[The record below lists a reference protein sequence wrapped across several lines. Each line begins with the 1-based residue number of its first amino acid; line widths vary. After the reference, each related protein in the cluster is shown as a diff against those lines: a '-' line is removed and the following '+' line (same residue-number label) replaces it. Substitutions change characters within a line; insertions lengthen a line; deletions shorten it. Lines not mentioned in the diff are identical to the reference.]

1 MEFPSFSAP
10 SPASVRTR
18 VHFRPKG
25 FFAVDARVAFAID
38 GRTIGEASF
47 LGGIACDVAL
57 APGPHV
63 LEAMLKTGFITRKK
77 QWPLHVPSPEEMARI
92 TGGTLSDGHGVLDVH
107 VLYSRFW
114 GTFEKSLETRF
125 VAASA
130 ALAPFGVA
138 EASAPPSLPRGPVV
152 ATWIVLAILAL
163 CFAIELAFPVTA
175 ASGGTPSIDTLLGLG
190 GLDVAHTTAGQW
202 FRLLS
207 CTFLHA
213 DPFHLLFNG
222 IAIAF
227 GGYLVESIV
236 GPRWLLA
243 LYVVGALGGSFVSLA
258 LNDGQMVSV
267 GASGAALALFGAGLF
282 GAQTLP
288 RAERGPVQ
296 FQLARVLFPSLIPVA
311 TRHGERVD
319 IGAHLGGCLAGL
331 VFGACLFVAI
341 RRIERSDGDI
351 ARFRRSP
358 VAFALALLCAVPLPF
373 MFHGVVTTAYPEA
386 RAFAALR
393 DALLPNADLLGD
405 QTPDAERLAQWRE
418 RYPDDPRVLLF
429 VAEAARDR
437 EDWPDVDAAVAH
449 GREAMPRFGV
459 FFDDT
464 SKAAFRRA
472 FDDIERDVAL
482 RRRLLPNKDLPSG
495 SPEEND
501 AAWKAHIA
509 EWLERY
515 PDDPRVREKAFWLAS
530 TTDEAE
536 AHVDRGL
543 ANVAKFEHILV
554 RSNET
559 RAWLEYGHAMVL
571 FDRHRPR
578 DAEAVLTALCEGPT
592 TEAADFAR
600 QRGRCPASSAR

>member
-10 SPASVRTR
+10 SLASVRTR
-18 VHFRPKG
+18 VHCRPKG
-25 FFAVDARVAFAID
+25 FFAADARVSFAID
-38 GRTIGEASF
+38 GRTIGEGSL

-57 APGPHV
+57 APGSHT
-63 LEAMLKTGFITRKK
+63 LEATLKSGFVTRKK
-77 QWPLHVPSPEEMARI
+77 QWPIHVPSPEEMARI
-92 TGGTLSDGHGVLDVH
+92 TGGAPTGGAGVLDVH
-107 VLYSRFW
+107 VLYSRLW
-114 GTFEKSLETRF
+114 GTFEKHLETHF
-125 VAASA
+125 VADST
-130 ALAPFGVA
+130 LLQPGFT
-138 EASAPPSLPRGPVV
+138 EATEPPALPRGPVV
-152 ATWIVLAILAL
+152 ATWIVLAALAL
-163 CFAIELAFPVTA
+163 CFAIELAFPVTP
-175 ASGGTPSIDTLLGLG
+175 ASGATPSIDTLLGLG
-190 GLDVAHTTAGQW
+190 GLDVAHTTSGQW

-213 DPFHLLFNG
+213 DPLHLLFNG

-236 GPRWLLA
+236 GPRWFLA
-243 LYVVGALGGSFVSLA
+243 LYFVGALGGSFVSLA

-267 GASGAALALFGAGLF
+267 GASGAALSLFGAGLF
-282 GAQTLP
+282 VAQTLP

-296 FQLARVLFPSLIPVA
+296 FQLARVLFPSLIPIA
-311 TRHGERVD
+311 THHGERVD

-331 VFGACLFVAI
+331 VLGACFFVAI
-341 RRIERSDGDI
+341 RKIERSDGDI

-358 VAFALALLCAVPLPF
+358 VAFALALLCAAALPF
-373 MFHGVVTTAYPEA
+373 TFHGVATAAYPEA

-393 DALLPNADLLGD
+393 DALLPNAELPGD
-405 QTPDAERLAQWRE
+405 QTPTAERLAQWRE

-437 EDWPDVDAAVAH
+437 EDWSDVDAAVAH
-449 GREAMPRFGV
+449 GREAMPRFGAL
-459 FFDDT
+459 FDDASMAT
-464 SKAAFRRA
+464 FRKA
-472 FDDIERDVAL
+472 FDDLERDVAL

-495 SPEEND
+495 TPEENE
-501 AAWKAHIA
+501 AAWKAHLD

-515 PDDPRVREKAFWLAS
+515 PDDPRVREKALWLAS

-543 ANVAKFEHILV
+543 ANVATFEHVLL

-559 RAWLEYGHAMVL
+559 RAWLEYGRAMVL

-578 DAEAVLTALCEGPT
+578 DAEAVLTALCEDPT